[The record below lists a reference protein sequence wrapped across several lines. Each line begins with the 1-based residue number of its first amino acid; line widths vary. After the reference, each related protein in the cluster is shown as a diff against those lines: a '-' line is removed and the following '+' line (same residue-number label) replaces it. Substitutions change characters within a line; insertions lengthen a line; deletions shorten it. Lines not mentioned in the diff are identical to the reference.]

1 MAAKDRKKRRR
12 RPERARTSLA
22 RSVDE
27 GPLVVAES
35 RLPRW
40 LKPLLLGASAIYLVG
55 LFFDGVQP
63 KTSRALLPAPVLYF
77 VQATCLFPHAARAA
91 IDYRLEG
98 WDCDAQRFRELEPAP
113 YFPIRA
119 NDKESRFYRTA
130 HFHRQNRPVM
140 EALERYVLDQE
151 RARSSTRWGGIRL
164 SSIRTPLPEPGQP
177 VSRWERVPLTDTPPK
192 RIKRWFYT
200 PVSRRELYCD
210 RPARP
215 LLQSAS
221 PEGKP

>member
-77 VQATCLFPHAARAA
+77 VQATCLFPHAALAA

-98 WDCDAQRFRELEPAP
+98 WDCDAQSFRELDPTP
-113 YFPIRA
+113 YFPIHA
-119 NDKESRFYRTA
+119 ND
-130 HFHRQNRPVM
+130 
-140 EALERYVLDQE
+140 
-151 RARSSTRWGGIRL
+151 
-164 SSIRTPLPEPGQP
+164 
-177 VSRWERVPLTDTPPK
+177 
-192 RIKRWFYT
+192 
-200 PVSRRELYCD
+200 
-210 RPARP
+210 
-215 LLQSAS
+215 
-221 PEGKP
+221 